1 MSLVQGDTI
10 AAIATP
16 LGEGGVGIVKVSGPD
31 AIAIAR
37 RVFRPKKNHNWVEG
51 PAYRLVYGHVV
62 DPETGAVIDEVL
74 LSFMRAPYSYTT
86 EDVVEFNCHGG
97 FIAVQQVLEVVLQA
111 GARLAEPGEFTQR
124 AFLGGRIDLC
134 QAEAVLDV
142 IRAATVEG
150 LRVAQ
155 AQLGG
160 RLTAAVRKLRREAL
174 ELLAVVEAGIDFPD
188 DVPGPPPAEI
198 LERVEELLKQG
209 ETLLR
214 NAAAGAVYRDGVVT
228 VLAGKANVG
237 KSSLLN
243 ALVGRQRAIVS
254 AVPGTTRDIIEEVI
268 NVRGIPLRVLDT
280 AGIRDAVEEV
290 EKIGV
295 ERARE
300 ALGAAQLVIVVLD
313 AVAGITAEDVAV
325 FRACDGRE
333 RVVVVNKVDV
343 AGRGTIT
350 RAEVEALAG
359 EVPVVYVSAVTGEG
373 LAELGDTI
381 AAKVFGGRVLRP
393 DEVVVSRVRHKE
405 ALRRFVAALAA
416 VRDGV
421 TAGLPEDVVSLDLRR
436 AVDALGEITGET
448 VGEDVVERIF
458 RDFCVGK

>member
-1 MSLVQGDTI
+1 MQGDTI

-31 AIAIAR
+31 AVTIASK
-37 RVFRPKKNHNWVEG
+37 VFRPKKNRKWAEG

-62 DPETGAVIDEVL
+62 DPQTGVVIDEVL

-97 FIAVQQVLEVVLQA
+97 FVAVQQVLEVILRA

-142 IRAATVEG
+142 IRAATAEG

-155 AQLGG
+155 GQLGG
-160 RLTAAVRKLRREAL
+160 RLTAAVRKLRQEAL
-174 ELLAVVEAGIDFPD
+174 ELLAAVEAGIDFPD
-188 DVPGPPPAEI
+188 DVPGPEPAEI
-198 LERVEELLKQG
+198 ARRVERLLKQG
-209 ETLLR
+209 EVMIE

-243 ALVGRQRAIVS
+243 ALAGRERAIVS
-254 AVPGTTRDIIEEVI
+254 AVPGTTRDIIEEVV
-268 NVRGIPLRVLDT
+268 NVKGIPLRVLDT

-313 AVAGITAEDVAV
+313 AVTGITAEDVAV
-325 FRACDGRE
+325 FAACDGQE
-333 RVVVVNKVDV
+333 RVVAVNKVDV
-343 AGRGTIT
+343 AGRETIT
-350 RAEVEALAG
+350 RAEIEALAG

-373 LAELGDTI
+373 LTELGDAI
-381 AAKVFGGRVLRP
+381 AGKVFGGRVLRP
-393 DEVVVSRVRHKE
+393 DEVVVSRARHKE
-405 ALRRFVAALAA
+405 ALRRFVAALRAA
-416 VRDGV
+416 RDGV
-421 TAGLPEDVVSLDLRR
+421 AGGLPEDVVSLDLRR

-448 VGEDVVERIF
+448 VTEDVVERIF

>member
-1 MSLVQGDTI
+1 MQGDTI

-31 AIAIAR
+31 AVAIASA
-37 RVFRPKKNHNWVEG
+37 VFRPKKNRKWAEG
-51 PAYRLVYGHVV
+51 PGYRLVYGHVV

-97 FIAVQQVLEVVLQA
+97 FVAVQQVLEIVLRA

-142 IRAATVEG
+142 IRAVTAEG

-155 AQLGG
+155 GQLGG
-160 RLTAAVRKLRREAL
+160 RLTAAVRKLRQEAL
-174 ELLAVVEAGIDFPD
+174 DLLAAVEAGIDFPD
-188 DVPGPPPAEI
+188 DVPGPEPAEI
-198 LERVEELLKQG
+198 ARRVEGLLKQG
-209 ETLLR
+209 EVMIE

-243 ALVGRQRAIVS
+243 ALAGRERAIVS
-254 AVPGTTRDIIEEVI
+254 AVPGTTRDIIEEVV
-268 NVRGIPLRVLDT
+268 NVKGIPLRVLDT
-280 AGIRDAVEEV
+280 AGIREAVEEV

-313 AVAGITAEDVAV
+313 AVTGITVEDVAV
-325 FRACDGRE
+325 FAACAGRE
-333 RVVVVNKVDV
+333 RVVAVNKIDA
-343 AGRGTIT
+343 AGRETIT
-350 RAEVEALAG
+350 QAEIEALAG
-359 EVPVVYVSAVTGEG
+359 EVPVVYVSAATGEG
-373 LAELGDTI
+373 L
-381 AAKVFGGRVLRP
+381 P
-393 DEVVVSRVRHKE
+393 
-405 ALRRFVAALAA
+405 
-416 VRDGV
+416 
-421 TAGLPEDVVSLDLRR
+421 
-436 AVDALGEITGET
+436 
-448 VGEDVVERIF
+448 
-458 RDFCVGK
+458 